1 MKEVSLRSEPL
12 VIRHHLLTVDDYH
25 KMAEA
30 GILGEDDR
38 VELIEGELIE
48 MAPIGSNHAGAVIRL
63 VALLSSALAGRALI
77 SPQNPVRLGGYSEP
91 QPDITVLRF
100 RNDFY
105 RTSHP
110 QPEDVLLLIEVADTT
125 IRYDR
130 DVKIPLY
137 ARAGIPEVWL
147 IDLQQERVEI
157 YLQPSSEGYRQILRP
172 GKSERIALSL
182 LPDVSLLI
190 TDLWSQ

>member
-1 MKEVSLRSEPL
+1 
-12 VIRHHLLTVDDYH
+12 
-25 KMAEA
+25 
-30 GILGEDDR
+30 
-38 VELIEGELIE
+38 
-48 MAPIGSNHAGAVIRL
+48 
-63 VALLSSALAGRALI
+63 
-77 SPQNPVRLGGYSEP
+77 
-91 QPDITVLRF
+91 
-100 RNDFY
+100 
-105 RTSHP
+105 
-110 QPEDVLLLIEVADTT
+110 DVLLLIEVADTT

-190 TDLWSQ
+190 TDLWSHETGKTSERHTRSMLCHTQPSVYGRC

>member
-1 MKEVSLRSEPL
+1 MKEVSLHPEP
-12 VIRHHLLTVDDYH
+12 VVVRHRLLTVDDYH

-38 VELIEGELIE
+38 VELIDGELIE
-48 MAPIGSNHAGAVIRL
+48 MAPIGSNHAGEVMSL
-63 VALLSSALAGRALI
+63 NMLLSAAVAGRAII
-77 SPQNPVRLGGYSEP
+77 SPQNPVRLSVHSEP
-91 QPDITVLRF
+91 QPDLTVLRF
-100 RNDFY
+100 RDDFY

-130 DVKIPLY
+130 EIKIPLY

-157 YLQPSSEGYRQILRP
+157 YLQPSSDGYRQLLRP
-172 GKSERIALSL
+172 TKNERISFSL
-182 LPDVSLLI
+182 LPDV
-190 TDLWSQ
+190 